1 MICLFLNGTYED
13 KEYYRKAM
21 TECDRLIAVDGGA
34 DFLKNLGILPDVF
47 VGDMDSVSEETV
59 EWLKEKKIPMK
70 VYPKEKDETDLEL
83 ALLEVE
89 DFPVKIFGWD
99 GERLDMILALFY
111 LMSRFKEVYAVSS
124 KLEIGYVEKEK
135 TLEAVPGE
143 TWSILPLG
151 GDAKRVSLRGFK
163 YEIFRKDMKIE
174 KPYGVSNIAKSD
186 KVRISVEKGGVIYFR
201 WKRKPS

>member
-1 MICLFLNGTYED
+1 MTCLFLNGTYED
-13 KEYYRKAM
+13 EEYYRKAM

-59 EWLKEKKIPMK
+59 EWLKEKKVPMK
-70 VYPKEKDETDLEL
+70 VYPEEKDETDLEL
-83 ALLEVE
+83 ALLEAE
-89 DFPVKIFGWD
+89 DFPVRIFGWD
-99 GERLDMILALFY
+99 GERVDMILALFY

-151 GDAKRVSLRGFK
+151 GDAKMVSLKGFK

-201 WKRKPS
+201 WKRKPL